1 MSVQNG
7 DETSG
12 CFLDDVTS
20 ENLTDRARGI
30 VDNRPTNTSREFIR
44 DHLTLT
50 RL

>member
-12 CFLDDVTS
+12 CFQDDVT
-20 ENLTDRARGI
+20 LTDRARGI

-50 RL
+50 SL